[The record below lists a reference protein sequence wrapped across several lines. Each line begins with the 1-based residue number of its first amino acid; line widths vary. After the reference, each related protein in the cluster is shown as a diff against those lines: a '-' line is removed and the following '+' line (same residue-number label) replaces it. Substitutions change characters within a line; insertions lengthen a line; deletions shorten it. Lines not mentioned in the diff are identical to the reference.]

1 MDQDGHIK
9 SGWAHG
15 LNDWMYL
22 EKDKETGDIVAV
34 HEGWKVIGGTWYYFE
49 DDFMAADCIIEID
62 NRLNK
67 FAASGAWE
75 GYVDSKGWKQT
86 SSGIWLYVNDDGT
99 LNTEE
104 KKTINGTTYYFW
116 QYGGMLQN
124 TTYYDESTGSYYWI
138 NNNGNLDASTGWKK
152 NKWNDWYYVENGK
165 IVIGA
170 KKINGAEYYFE
181 YAGRMIENEVREEDG
196 KYYLYDGNGKKNDV
210 PRNGWY
216 STIIETDIHHGIISR
231 MDGRTMDNMEI
242 ITFSMVR

>member
-75 GYVDSKGWKQT
+75 DYADSKGWKQT
-86 SSGIWLYVNDDGT
+86 SSEYGSMSMM
-99 LNTEE
+99 TE
-104 KKTINGTTYYFW
+104 
-116 QYGGMLQN
+116 L
-124 TTYYDESTGSYYWI
+124 
-138 NNNGNLDASTGWKK
+138 
-152 NKWNDWYYVENGK
+152 
-165 IVIGA
+165 
-170 KKINGAEYYFE
+170 
-181 YAGRMIENEVREEDG
+181 
-196 KYYLYDGNGKKNDV
+196 
-210 PRNGWY
+210 
-216 STIIETDIHHGIISR
+216 
-231 MDGRTMDNMEI
+231 
-242 ITFSMVR
+242 